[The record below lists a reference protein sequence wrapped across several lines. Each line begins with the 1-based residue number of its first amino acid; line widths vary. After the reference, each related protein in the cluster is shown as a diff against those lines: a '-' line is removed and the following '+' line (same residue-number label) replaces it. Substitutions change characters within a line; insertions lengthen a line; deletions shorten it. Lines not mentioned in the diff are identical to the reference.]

1 MPFFYIFLLLKNFW
15 TIFLHERP
23 KRENLVCDGLSK
35 TVMLKLSGKQ
45 AASSHTLSTL
55 LSYMKDTS
63 TYRQDTPRKLVGGQI
78 AFGIGLRLHE
88 GKKNLG
94 GDFET
99 LHCKS

>member
-1 MPFFYIFLLLKNFW
+1 MDDF
-15 TIFLHERP
+15 FLHERP

>member
-1 MPFFYIFLLLKNFW
+1 MRW
-15 TIFLHERP
+15 
-23 KRENLVCDGLSK
+23 LVKDSNAQVVWK
-35 TVMLKLSGKQ
+35 
-45 AASSHTLSTL
+45 ASSHTLSTL

-99 LHCKS
+99 LYCKS